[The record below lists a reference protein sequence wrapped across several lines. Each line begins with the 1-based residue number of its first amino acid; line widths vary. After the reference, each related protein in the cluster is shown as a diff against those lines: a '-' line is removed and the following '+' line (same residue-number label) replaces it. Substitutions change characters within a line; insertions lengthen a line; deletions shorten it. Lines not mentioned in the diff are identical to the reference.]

1 MNRVYLFLK
10 SAFGG
15 QCSVEAALAA
25 ASLANRMAPREIG
38 ASQRRCHLKLSEES
52 SNVVDSTLSHATAA
66 CAKKIAG
73 CGSAVNS
80 ISINLILHA
89 FGGVTGV
96 RYQSIDV
103 LMNLLLAVMILS
115 VIIILKVS
123 RRVK

>member
-1 MNRVYLFLK
+1 MAG
-10 SAFGG
+10 SEW
-15 QCSVEAALAA
+15 SAA
-25 ASLANRMAPREIG
+25 AAAAALANRMAPREIG
-38 ASQRRCHLKLSEES
+38 ASLSLEES
-52 SNVVDSTLSHATAA
+52 SATAV